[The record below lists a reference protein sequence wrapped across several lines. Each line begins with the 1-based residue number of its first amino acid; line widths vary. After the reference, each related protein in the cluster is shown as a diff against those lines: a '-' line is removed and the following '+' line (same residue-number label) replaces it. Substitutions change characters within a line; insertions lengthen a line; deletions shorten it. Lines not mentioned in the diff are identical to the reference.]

1 MGIFSKRKDPFF
13 ELLEQ
18 QTAKAEEACAA
29 LCAYCADPTPENG
42 DEVKRIEKEAD
53 VIRRK
58 LAEELIG
65 TFITP
70 IDREDLYRLSGT
82 IDDVTDYAWNT
93 VKESRIYGIVPDDAC
108 AAMASTLLEIAKEMH
123 TCVSTIETD
132 MKVSDAAAVRV
143 KKLENQLNKQFHQ
156 AVAALYEQD
165 DIKKILKY
173 RELYNHLNHASDMAD
188 HAADTMLTVLIK
200 K

>member
-1 MGIFSKRKDPFF
+1 MGIFGKHKDPFF
-13 ELLEQ
+13 VQLEAQ
-18 QTAKAEEACAA
+18 AAKAEEACIA
-29 LCAYCADPTPENG
+29 LCAYCADPSEETGNT
-42 DEVKRIEKEAD
+42 VKTIEKAAD
-53 VIRRK
+53 EIRRK
-58 LAEELIG
+58 LCEELYH

-93 VKESRIYGIVPDDAC
+93 VKESRIYGIQPDEAC
-108 AAMASTLLEIAKEMH
+108 AEMSATLLEIAKEMH
-123 TCVSTIETD
+123 RCVSTIETD
-132 MKVSDAAAVRV
+132 LTASNAAAVRV
-143 KKLENQLNKQFHQ
+143 KKLENHLNKQFHK

-173 RELYNHLNHASDMAD
+173 REVYNHLNHASDMAD
-188 HAADTMLTVLIK
+188 HAADMMLTVLVK

>member
-1 MGIFSKRKDPFF
+1 MGIFGKHKDPFF
-13 ELLEQ
+13 VQLEDQ
-18 QTAKAEEACAA
+18 AAKAEEACAA
-29 LCAYCADPTPENG
+29 LCAYCATPTEECG
-42 DEVKRIEKEAD
+42 DKVKNIEKEAD
-53 VIRRK
+53 DIRHK
-58 LAEELIG
+58 LCDELYA

-93 VKESRIYGIVPDDAC
+93 VKESRIYGIEPDAAC
-108 AAMASTLLEIAKEMH
+108 AEMSATLLEIAKEMH
-123 TCVSTIETD
+123 KCVSLIETD
-132 MKVSDAAAVRV
+132 TKASDAAAVRV

-156 AVAALYEQD
+156 AVAALFEQD

-173 RELYNHLNHASDMAD
+173 REVYNHLNHASDMAD
-188 HAADTMLTVLIK
+188 HAADMMLTVLVK